1 VDLLDSLGRS
11 GNLAERLSPETEK
24 LFREKI
30 LPQVTGKD
38 FFGNTKDLQ
47 KVMEEQMQ
55 RKTILFGSD
64 EEKAAFAQKEE
75 QRIAKVRAAY
85 YEYLSKVRMY
95 VESRSK
101 YGDGTAKNL
110 DLIKKT
116 NDAMKLL
123 VNQQKELNGNN
134 DYLQWRLAKVKDA
147 YQEAVDMVKT
157 LATQTMQRLLNPESM
172 VNPYTGLEEA
182 GLTMEEIMRTEQ
194 EMGFAQ
200 FENQS
205 GLTRS
210 FEEYRDILESIKPLT
225 DADMVNGKISL
236 KAVERRMSIEKER
249 RKELERIRALAEAE
263 YDIGLATLQQYDES
277 VDPLQRAVNLRNA
290 QKKYAEDIEGLQFGG
305 IGNILDEAKASDEW
319 TAATR
324 ATKKRL
330 QDFKQ
335 GQEMILQE
343 MTNMFSEYSD
353 DVANILSN
361 PKLSASQRVDAVKLR
376 MEKLYTDL
384 ETQFGITRTMLTEQ
398 IGINNIA
405 IDDALDALD
414 SPTLPDIN
422 WGGEMATKLQTGGF
436 QVLEDFLKA
445 KAILLAQL
453 SSAAIGAAT
462 GDISPA
468 MKATRDDLVKSFRLR
483 LAGWNLKGGPGAQ
496 AGRFQITRQINE
508 MANMTNFENLIEMS
522 NRIRAALNRFG
533 LEKGGTALGGRMHL
547 VGERGPE
554 LFVPRSNG
562 MVLSNSISS
571 RLMGMLGGAGS
582 SGTAGNVTININ
594 NPVIRNESDIR
605 KLAQEISRV
614 QASQFRT
621 EGGRL

>member
-1 VDLLDSLGRS
+1 
-11 GNLAERLSPETEK
+11 
-24 LFREKI
+24 
-30 LPQVTGKD
+30 
-38 FFGNTKDLQ
+38 
-47 KVMEEQMQ
+47 MEEQMQ

-64 EEKAAFAQKEE
+64 AEKAAFAQKEE
-75 QRIAKVRAAY
+75 ERIAKVRAAY

-95 VESRSK
+95 VESRAK
-101 YGDGTAKNL
+101 YGDGTKRSL
-110 DLIKKT
+110 EDIKKT
-116 NDAMKLL
+116 NDLMALL
-123 VNQQKELNGNN
+123 INQQKEVNGNN

-157 LATQTMQRLLNPESM
+157 LATQTLQRLLNPASM

-210 FEEYRDILESIKPLT
+210 FEEYRDILQSIKPLT

-324 ATKKRL
+324 ATKQRL

-343 MTNMFSEYSD
+343 MTTMFSEYNEAI
-353 DVANILSN
+353 ANILSN
-361 PKLSASQRVDAVKLR
+361 PKLSAKQKEDAVKLR
-376 MEKLYTDL
+376 VEKLYTDL

-398 IGINNIA
+398 IGVNNKA
-405 IDDALDALD
+405 IDGALDALE
-414 SPTLPDIN
+414 SPTLPDVN
-422 WGGEMATKLQTGGF
+422 WGGTMADELQAGGF
-436 QVLEDFLKA
+436 KALEDFLKA
-445 KAILLAQL
+445 KAITLAKL
-453 SSAAIGAAT
+453 SSMALAAASG
-462 GDISPA
+462 GMSSA
-468 MKATRDDLVKSFRLR
+468 MKKTRDEMVADFKLR
-483 LAGWNLKGGPGAQ
+483 LSAFKHTGGPGSN
-496 AGRFQITRQINE
+496 RPKIHIS
-508 MANMTNFENLIEMS
+508 NLISEFSTMTDFEDLIQMR
-522 NRIRAALNRFG
+522 NRIDTNLNDNG
-533 LEKGGTALGGRMHL
+533 LKSGGIHSGRGVRL
-547 VGERGPE
+547 VGEAGPE
-554 LFVPRSNG
+554 LFLPESRG
-562 MVLSNSISS
+562 LVLNNSISS
-571 RLMGMLGGAGS
+571 RLMGMLGGAGPF
-582 SGTAGNVTININ
+582 GAAGNVTININ
-594 NPVIRNESDIR
+594 NPVIRNENDIR